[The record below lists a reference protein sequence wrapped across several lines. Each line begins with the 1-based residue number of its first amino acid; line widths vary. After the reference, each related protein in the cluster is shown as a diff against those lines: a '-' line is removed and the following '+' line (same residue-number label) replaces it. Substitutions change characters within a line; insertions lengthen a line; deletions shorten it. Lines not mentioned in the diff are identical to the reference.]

1 MNILDLI
8 QGFLIGGSLILAI
21 GPQNLF
27 VINQGLKREYVF
39 TTVLFCSLSDSILI
53 VLGIKLS
60 NIVTNINPYTIT
72 ILKVVGGIWLIY
84 YGLNKIIKI
93 NNMRNINNI
102 DYSNSTFK
110 KILITLFLITYANP
124 HVYLDTII
132 LIGSISTNFNNQLF
146 FGLGAILASFIFF
159 ISLGYLSKFL
169 SKYIYSNKTWF
180 WIDLMIGILM
190 ILYGLKFIFF

>member
-132 LIGSISTNFNNQLF
+132 LIGSISTNFKNQFF

>member
-53 VLGIKLS
+53 ILGIKLS

-132 LIGSISTNFNNQLF
+132 LIGSISTNFKNQLF

>member
-39 TTVLFCSLSDSILI
+39 TTVLFCSFSDSILI

-132 LIGSISTNFNNQLF
+132 LIGSISTNFKNQLF

>member
-60 NIVTNINPYTIT
+60 NIVTNINPYTIC
-72 ILKVVGGIWLIY
+72 L
-84 YGLNKIIKI
+84 
-93 NNMRNINNI
+93 
-102 DYSNSTFK
+102 
-110 KILITLFLITYANP
+110 
-124 HVYLDTII
+124 
-132 LIGSISTNFNNQLF
+132 
-146 FGLGAILASFIFF
+146 
-159 ISLGYLSKFL
+159 
-169 SKYIYSNKTWF
+169 
-180 WIDLMIGILM
+180 
-190 ILYGLKFIFF
+190 LYTSDAADE

>member
-72 ILKVVGGIWLIY
+72 ILKVVGGVWLIY

-132 LIGSISTNFNNQLF
+132 LIGSISTNFKNQLF

>member
-39 TTVLFCSLSDSILI
+39 TTVLVCSLSDSFLI

-132 LIGSISTNFNNQLF
+132 LIGSISTNFKNQLF

>member
-39 TTVLFCSLSDSILI
+39 TTVLFCSFSDSILI

-124 HVYLDTII
+124 HVYLDTIT
-132 LIGSISTNFNNQLF
+132 LIGSISTNFKNQLS

>member
-39 TTVLFCSLSDSILI
+39 TTVLFCSFSDSILI

-110 KILITLFLITYANP
+110 KY
-124 HVYLDTII
+124 
-132 LIGSISTNFNNQLF
+132 
-146 FGLGAILASFIFF
+146 
-159 ISLGYLSKFL
+159 
-169 SKYIYSNKTWF
+169 
-180 WIDLMIGILM
+180 
-190 ILYGLKFIFF
+190 

>member
-39 TTVLFCSLSDSILI
+39 TTVLFCSFSDSILI

-132 LIGSISTNFNNQLF
+132 LIGSIST
-146 FGLGAILASFIFF
+146 
-159 ISLGYLSKFL
+159 
-169 SKYIYSNKTWF
+169 
-180 WIDLMIGILM
+180 
-190 ILYGLKFIFF
+190 